1 MAAEDLVKDR
11 ITRKNNP
18 NLKNISSIQLMSSPE
33 HKRDYIEALQGQEER
48 LMSDQKEKQ
57 KSKMNS
63 IKKTKKS
70 MNHGRGKAPRWDRDA
85 RLKLSDKKMK
95 MSKSSNNLDR
105 RYTVQPSQLRAA
117 GRPNQMT
124 KSTTSAN
131 LMAPAH
137 PQLPPRHSMKPTD
150 TRSLLLSKS

>member
-57 KSKMNS
+57 KSKMNLNDS
-63 IKKTKKS
+63 IKKEKFVKNMEKEIRAVQSKITK
-70 MNHGRGKAPRWDRDA
+70 
-85 RLKLSDKKMK
+85 LKNKLKRKYKGCFVINYS
-95 MSKSSNNLDR
+95 
-105 RYTVQPSQLRAA
+105 
-117 GRPNQMT
+117 GG
-124 KSTTSAN
+124 
-131 LMAPAH
+131 
-137 PQLPPRHSMKPTD
+137 
-150 TRSLLLSKS
+150 